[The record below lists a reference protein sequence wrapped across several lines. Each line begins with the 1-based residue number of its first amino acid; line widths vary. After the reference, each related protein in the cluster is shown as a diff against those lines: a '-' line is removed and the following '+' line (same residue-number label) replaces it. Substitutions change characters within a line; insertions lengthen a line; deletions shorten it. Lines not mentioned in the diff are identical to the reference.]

1 MSAQESPYVIVGAS
15 MAGAA
20 GAEALRTEGYDG
32 PIVLIGNEADLPY
45 ERPPLSKEYLQ
56 GDAERDSFVVHPQSW
71 YDEHHVDLRL
81 STEVTGLDTAAHEV
95 TLADGSQVTY
105 SKLLLTTGS
114 SPRRMSLPGADLDGV
129 HYLRTAEDSDRIRAA
144 LASAKR
150 VVVVG
155 GGWIGLE
162 TAAAAR
168 AADVEVTVLE
178 SAKLPLLKVLGEK
191 IAQSF
196 ADLHTAHGVDLQ
208 CEVEIT
214 GFTGSDGTIT
224 GVDLADG
231 THLDADAVIVGVGI
245 SPNTGLAEAGGLAV
259 DNGIT
264 VDASLRSSDP
274 DVFAAGDVANAFH
287 PFLAQQVRVEH
298 WANAS
303 YQPGVAAKSMLGQ
316 DAEYDQL
323 PYFFSDQYDLGMEYT
338 GYVEPGEFD
347 DVVIR
352 GSLETNEYIAFWTKD
367 GKVLAGMNVNIWD
380 VTEAISALITSREQ
394 IDRDAL
400 ADPERDLESLT
411 SKS

>member
-1 MSAQESPYVIVGAS
+1 MSSQHSPYVIVGAS

-20 GAEALRTEGYDG
+20 AAEALRTEGYDG
-32 PIVLIGNEADLPY
+32 PIVLIGDEADLPY

-56 GDAERDSFVVHPQSW
+56 GSAERSSFVVHEQSW
-71 YDEHHVDLRL
+71 YDEHKIELRL
-81 STEVTGLDTAAHEV
+81 STEVTGLDTAAHQITV
-95 TLADGSQVTY
+95 ADGSTLTY
-105 SKLLLTTGS
+105 AKLLLTTGS
-114 SPRRMSLPGADLDGV
+114 SPRRITVPGADLDGV

-144 LASAKR
+144 LSDAKR

-168 AADVEVTVLE
+168 AAEVDVTVLE
-178 SAKLPLLKVLGEK
+178 SAQLPLLKVLGEK

-196 ADLHTAHGVDLQ
+196 ADLHTAHGVHLQ
-208 CEVEIT
+208 CGVEIT
-214 GFTGSDGTIT
+214 GFTGSDGTVT

-231 THLDADAVIVGVGI
+231 THLDADAIIVGVGI
-245 SPNTGLAEAGGLAV
+245 SPNTGLAETGGLAV

-264 VDASLRSSDP
+264 VDAALRSSDP

-287 PFLAQQVRVEH
+287 PFLQRQLRVEH

-316 DAEYDQL
+316 NAEYDQL

-338 GYVEPGEFD
+338 GYVEPNGFD
-347 DVVIR
+347 DVVVR
-352 GSLETNEYIAFWTKD
+352 GSLQDNEYIAFWTKD

-380 VTEAISALITSREQ
+380 VTEAISVLITSGEQ

-400 ADPERDLESLT
+400 ADPERPLDSLT

>member
-1 MSAQESPYVIVGAS
+1 MSSEESPYIIVGAS
-15 MAGAA
+15 MAGAKA
-20 GAEALRTEGYDG
+20 AEALRDEGYDG
-32 PIVLIGNEADLPY
+32 PIVLIGDEPDLPY

-56 GDAERDSFVVHPQSW
+56 GSAERDSFVVHPQSW
-71 YDEHHVDLRL
+71 YDQHNVDVRL
-81 STEVTGLDTAAHEV
+81 SREVTGLDTKTREV
-95 TLADGSQVTY
+95 TLADGSVLSY
-105 SKLLLTTGS
+105 GKLLLTTGS
-114 SPRRMSLPGADLDGV
+114 SPRRISVPGADLDGV
-129 HYLRTAEDSDRIRAA
+129 HYLRTAQDSDQIKAA
-144 LASAKR
+144 LSSAKR

-168 AADVEVTVLE
+168 MADVEVTVLE
-178 SAKLPLLKVLGEK
+178 NAKLPLLGVLGEK

-196 ADLHTAHGVDLQ
+196 ADLHTSHGVDLR

-214 GFTGSDGTIT
+214 AFTGSDGHVI

-245 SPNTGLAEAGGLAV
+245 TPNVGLAEAAGLDV
-259 DNGIT
+259 DNGVT
-264 VDASLRSSDP
+264 VNASLRTSDP

-287 PFLAQQVRVEH
+287 PFLQRQVRVEH

-303 YQPGVAAKSMLGQ
+303 YQPGVAAKSMLGK
-316 DAEYDQL
+316 DAEYDLL

-338 GYVEPGEFD
+338 GYVQPGEFD

-352 GSLETNEYIAFWTKD
+352 GSLEDNEYVAFWTKD

-380 VTEAISALITSREQ
+380 VTEGVEALIRSGQRVDT
-394 IDRDAL
+394 AKL
-400 ADPERDLESLT
+400 ADLEQPLDSLT
-411 SKS
+411 QG